1 MCAGFAG
8 MWVVHKAQRVAV
20 TAFGA
25 RIPYCAILIVRL
37 VVVRLPLN
45 SLALTSPLWP
55 RRLQGRGGGFRT
67 AWALNDVLNGVRLP
81 VIRFASE
88 SGRTHSH
95 PVCENRTGP

>member
-1 MCAGFAG
+1 MLRRSLQVPETMGNSAMCAGFAG

-25 RIPYCAILIVRL
+25 RILYCAILIVRL

-55 RRLQGRGGGFRT
+55 RRLKGRGG
-67 AWALNDVLNGVRLP
+67 AD
-81 VIRFASE
+81 
-88 SGRTHSH
+88 SGQH
-95 PVCENRTGP
+95 GL